1 MQSLGLSLGIVQCNT
16 VHKNLCDYFEC
27 SAHMALAE
35 QTDEEKPKRLS
46 QKELDDIIDLH
57 EQFLQGTRGGE
68 RAKLGMMDLSY
79 LDLSGRDMKRADMVG
94 TLLCHSEL
102 EKTNFAEAN

>member
-1 MQSLGLSLGIVQCNT
+1 
-16 VHKNLCDYFEC
+16 
-27 SAHMALAE
+27 MALAE
-35 QTDEEKPKRLS
+35 QTDEEKPKKLS

-68 RAKLGMMDLSY
+68 RAKLGMMDLPY

>member
-1 MQSLGLSLGIVQCNT
+1 
-16 VHKNLCDYFEC
+16 
-27 SAHMALAE
+27 MALAE

-94 TLLCHSEL
+94 TLLCHC
-102 EKTNFAEAN
+102 